1 MSLFEPNDMP
11 RINSRKAHPPV
22 NLKVMSDGPLQPS
35 LVEVAKA
42 FHQEGTTHVEIV
54 FETSPTIYNRVAQGE
69 IADVLIIQ
77 PKFITELVKSGKL
90 VPGEYPVIA
99 RVGLGLMARSDAHP
113 VDVSDTESFKKALID
128 AESLVFNDVASGN
141 YFAKLLR
148 RLGISEAVKDKVVR
162 AESHIVF
169 QHIIN
174 GACGAI
180 GVATIPLINATK
192 GVRLIGS
199 LPAELQMYIQYAAAL
214 ISTATSPQA
223 GSAFIR
229 FLRSP
234 EATAAFSNTRV
245 ESSPRA
251 VRSSSRHQ

>member
-11 RINSRKAHPPV
+11 RFNSRKALPPV
-22 NLKVMSDGPLQPS
+22 NLTVMSDGPLQPS

-42 FHQEGTTHVEIV
+42 FHQEGTTHVELV
-54 FETSPTIYNRVAQGE
+54 FQTSPTIYNRVAQGE

-90 VPGEYPVIA
+90 VPGEHPVIA

-113 VDVSDTESFKKALID
+113 VDVSDMESFKEALID

-141 YFAKLLR
+141 YFAKLLK
-148 RLGISEAVKDKVVR
+148 RLGIAETVKDKVVR

-174 GACGAI
+174 SACGAI
-180 GVATIPLINATK
+180 GVATIPLINSTR

-199 LPAELQMYIQYAAAL
+199 LPAD
-214 ISTATSPQA
+214 
-223 GSAFIR
+223 
-229 FLRSP
+229 LRLVRHSLDFFVVLRPRP
-234 EATAAFSNTRV
+234 EFSKTRV
-245 ESSPRA
+245 ESSLRA